1 LHFSFIRFFS
11 GDVTSPVPINEIQVK
26 TAIETV
32 FKAVQQTITINSNL
46 VRDEGKSVS
55 NNQEDVANKLAVL
68 SSLIE
73 AINTQSIITRL
84 TVIIQKVKPFLE
96 FIT

>member
-1 LHFSFIRFFS
+1 
-11 GDVTSPVPINEIQVK
+11 VPINEIQVK

-32 FKAVQQTITINSNL
+32 FKAIQQTITIKSNH
-46 VRDEGKSVS
+46 VRDEDKNNPS
-55 NNQEDVANKLAVL
+55 NNQENVANKLAVL

-84 TVIIQKVKPFLE
+84 TLIIQKVLP
-96 FIT
+96 IY